1 MKIKIDRSFL
11 RIIAFVCM
19 FLDHVAST
27 LLEPSVLA
35 DSFRIVGR
43 LAFPIFCYF
52 LVQGFLHT
60 SSRRRYALRLFALA
74 LVSQIPYMFCTLSIE
89 LNVVF
94 ELLAGLLM
102 LNFVTRLVIRP
113 VDFVGLLASLLLASL
128 ADYGMMGLVVILTMY
143 LVYCSVIDSGH
154 AGQLFIVKSRL
165 FSVLLVIFLFLISL
179 EFCGAA
185 VLALPLIDH
194 CSDEPGLKLSR
205 FVTYGFYPL
214 HLVFLWFLQ
223 VALPLV

>member
-19 FLDHVAST
+19 FLDHVAFT
-27 LLEPSVLA
+27 LMSPSILA

-60 SSRRRYALRLFALA
+60 SSRRRYAFRLFVLA
-74 LVSQIPYMFCTLSIE
+74 LVSQIPYMFCILSIE

-102 LNFVTRLVIRP
+102 LNFVTRPSIRP
-113 VDFVGLLASLLLASL
+113 VDFLGLLASLLLSSV

-143 LVYCSVIDSGH
+143 LVYSPVVDGK
-154 AGQLFIVKSRL
+154 QVLVVKSRL

-179 EFCGAA
+179 GFCGAA
-185 VLALPLIDH
+185 VLALPLIDR
-194 CSDEPGLKLSR
+194 CSDDQGLKLSR
-205 FVTYGFYPL
+205 ILTYGFYPL
-214 HLVFLWFLQ
+214 HLVFLWSLQ

>member
-1 MKIKIDRSFL
+1 MKIKIERSFL

-19 FLDHVAST
+19 FLDHVAFT
-27 LLEPSVLA
+27 LMGPSILA

-60 SSRRRYALRLFALA
+60 SSRRCYAFRLFVLA
-74 LVSQIPYMFCTLSIE
+74 LVSQIPYMFCFLSIE

-102 LNFVTRLVIRP
+102 LNFVTRPSIRP
-113 VDFVGLLASLLLASL
+113 VDFLGLLASLLLSSL

-143 LVYCSVIDSGH
+143 LVYSPVVDGK
-154 AGQLFIVKSRL
+154 QVLVVKSRF

-185 VLALPLIDH
+185 VLALPLIDR
-194 CSDEPGLKLSR
+194 CSDDQGLKLPR
-205 FVTYGFYPL
+205 ILTYGFYPL